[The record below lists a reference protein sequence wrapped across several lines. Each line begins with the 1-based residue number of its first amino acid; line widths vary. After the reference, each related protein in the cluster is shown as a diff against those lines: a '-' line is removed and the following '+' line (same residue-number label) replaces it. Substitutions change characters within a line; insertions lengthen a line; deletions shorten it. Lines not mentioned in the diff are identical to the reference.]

1 MGNTYSSNLNNNSVL
16 SVDDISSGKIADIHE
31 QMYQTALR
39 KFITVINLGNPIE
52 TFYDN
57 YTVIETR
64 MSDYNEAS
72 LITLI
77 DKHTQK
83 TVRNISLEN
92 FWPKYN
98 YKYTSNDDIVI
109 TSTPDEQK
117 LGVNEVEYIDYA
129 RGHALVRNTI
139 TGIKHFIPLSKIDNN
154 TRISDSLSLSN
165 TFTELLYGKNS

>member
-98 YKYTSNDDIVI
+98 YKYTSNDDIV
-109 TSTPDEQK
+109 K
-117 LGVNEVEYIDYA
+117 VNV
-129 RGHALVRNTI
+129 V
-139 TGIKHFIPLSKIDNN
+139 TGRMIYEHPILSVGQGNFEIN
-154 TRISDSLSLSN
+154 LSLCYNSQKVN
-165 TFTELLYGKNS
+165 RYFSDRKIGFGNGWKFNFHPKFSLGKRG